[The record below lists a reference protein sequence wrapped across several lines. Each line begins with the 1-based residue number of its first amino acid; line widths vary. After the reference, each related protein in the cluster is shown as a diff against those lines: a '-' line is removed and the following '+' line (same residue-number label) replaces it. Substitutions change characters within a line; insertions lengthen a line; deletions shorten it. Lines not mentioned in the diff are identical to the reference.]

1 MAGERDRKSS
11 ATLKNILDDLHR
23 NNTDEEIKIILS
35 QQDNVE
41 TNVGN
46 TSAQNYVEEIKSNI
60 DQQMTGMKFYME
72 YSLTS
77 FKRNSIEIYQYHF
90 KKGHIR
96 YSKKF

>member
-77 FKRNSIEIYQYHF
+77 FKRNSIENMPISLQERTH
-90 KKGHIR
+90 
-96 YSKKF
+96 